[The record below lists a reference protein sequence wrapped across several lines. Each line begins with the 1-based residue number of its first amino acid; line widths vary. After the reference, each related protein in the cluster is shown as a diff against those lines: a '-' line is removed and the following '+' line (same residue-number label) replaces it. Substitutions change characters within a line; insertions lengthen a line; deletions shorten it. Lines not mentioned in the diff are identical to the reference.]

1 SCWRRPGSAGRSTS
15 RACPGGRVRCGST
28 ARRAPRSSP
37 AVAPRRPPDRRRPRE
52 VAPVPAGEAFSAHE
66 NYEIQH
72 AVDNATRVARLPIS
86 VFVGS
91 AESQARP
98 YAERLHASLADPG
111 NSVLIFVDPGARRL
125 EIVTG
130 SRVTNIVTDAD

>member
-1 SCWRRPGSAGRSTS
+1 M
-15 RACPGGRVRCGST
+15 
-28 ARRAPRSSP
+28 
-37 AVAPRRPPDRRRPRE
+37 
-52 VAPVPAGEAFSAHE
+52 PAGEAFSAHE

-130 SRVTNIVTDAD
+130 SRVTNIVTDADCALVAMAMQTSFAAGDLSGGLVSGVQQLGDRISSSKVVHADPG